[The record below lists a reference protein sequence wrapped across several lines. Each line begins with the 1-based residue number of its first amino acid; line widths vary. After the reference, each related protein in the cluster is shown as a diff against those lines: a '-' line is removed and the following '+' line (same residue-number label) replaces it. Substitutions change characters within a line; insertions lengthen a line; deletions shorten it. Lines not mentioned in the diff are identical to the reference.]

1 MITKLRKIF
10 STIQRR
16 IDTCRG
22 VIYADLFVSVGEACR
37 PAHYLQKYHLRSFS
51 SPFDWCMCYKLEHI
65 IHFLQNDGADF
76 FAKFQEI
83 RQDSQDYSHRFVQD
97 SQTGMVSMHDFVRD
111 KTVAEYYPEFIAK
124 YKRRFANLKSALL
137 KSKCVVFVGNRDDEM
152 DEFQR
157 FLSQMQTIHNAEYIF
172 VNIRHKQR
180 KIGYKRKIIDFNV
193 GGGGGNHII
202 EYSFNDTHPKG
213 ENRDLNPD
221 FWLGNPKIWKK
232 IMKKF
237 KLQNQTL

>member
-193 GGGGGNHII
+193 RGGGGI
-202 EYSFNDTHPKG
+202 TL
-213 ENRDLNPD
+213 LNT
-221 FWLGNPKIWKK
+221 LLMTRTQKAKIG
-232 IMKKF
+232 I
-237 KLQNQTL
+237 